1 MAKQLTIFVENKSG
15 SLKEVTK
22 ILSENKINILSF
34 SLADSSEFGLFRT
47 IVSDPESALKL
58 MKDNNIS
65 ASLTEVTVA
74 LLGTNHGTL
83 YELLELLKDF
93 SIEYLYMYAN
103 RDEIAGIVLK
113 ITEREEAEAVMENHG
128 YKILRETLDL
138 KSMME

>member
-47 IVSDPESALKL
+47 IVSEPDRALAL
-58 MKDNNIS
+58 MKENHIS
-65 ASLTEVTVA
+65 ASLAEVTVVV
-74 LLGTNHGTL
+74 LGTKYGTL
-83 YELLELLKDF
+83 YELLELLKEF

-103 RDEIAGIVLK
+103 REEIAGIVLK
-113 ITEREEAEAVMENHG
+113 ITEREEAEEKMEAHG
-128 YKILRETLDL
+128 YKILREALDL

>member
-74 LLGTNHGTL
+74 VLGTNHGTL

>member
-47 IVSDPESALKL
+47 IVSEPDRALTL
-58 MKDNNIS
+58 MKENHIS
-65 ASLTEVTVA
+65 ASLAEVTVVV
-74 LLGTNHGTL
+74 LGTKYGTL
-83 YELLELLKDF
+83 YELLELLKEF

-103 RDEIAGIVLK
+103 REEIAGIVLK
-113 ITEREEAEAVMENHG
+113 ITEREEAEEKMETHG
-128 YKILRETLDL
+128 YKILREALDL